1 MCIGRNGRCVAKP
14 PAGWVRTH
22 EDLPD
27 VHIYTLAEDNAID
40 MYIQPGGCLEFGE
53 TDIHGNREFVHL
65 CPETFDAI
73 TSAIE
78 LARNVGG

>member
-1 MCIGRNGRCVAKP
+1 MCIGQNDRSVAEP
-14 PAGWVRTH
+14 PVGWVCTH

-27 VHIYTLAEDNAID
+27 AHIYTLAEDNAID

-53 TDIHGNREFVHL
+53 TATDGNREFVHF

-73 TSAIE
+73 LSAIE
-78 LARNVGG
+78 LARNVG